1 MNDQTS
7 IIQQTLQQMGEVGV
21 LLHRMGAA
29 EGAAGNM
36 SVGFRQAPNFE
47 VLYPLTRAVEM
58 PFKAEEMAGFGFLA
72 TGSGC
77 RLRDVLASP
86 TVNVGAFVV
95 NPGGETGTL
104 YTAAEAGFTRLT
116 SEFNTHLA
124 FHRAKLIGENCPVN
138 YLVHAHPPK
147 TTFLSHLERYQDE
160 EYLNRH
166 LLRWEPETLYHFPSG
181 IGIARFRAPGTMR
194 LTDETLRALGKH
206 QFVIWSRHGV
216 VARSSKSLMHG
227 LDMIEYIE
235 TAANYEYLNL
245 TMQEES
251 GGISAEEILDYAQ
264 SAGIDQ
270 TVF

>member
-1 MNDQTS
+1 MNDHTS

-36 SVGFRQAPNFE
+36 SVGFRRAPKFE
-47 VLYPLTRAVEM
+47 ALYPLTRSVEM
-58 PFKAEEMAGFGFLA
+58 PFKAEDMAGFGFLA

-86 TVNVGAFVV
+86 AVNVGAFVV

-124 FHRAKLIGENCPVN
+124 FHRAKLTDESSPVN

-147 TTFLSHLERYQDE
+147 TTFLSHFERYQNVE
-160 EYLNRH
+160 FLNRH
-166 LLRWEPETLYHFPSG
+166 LLRWEPETLCHFPHG
-181 IGIARFRAPGTMR
+181 IGIASFRAPGTMR
-194 LTDETLRALGKH
+194 LTEETLRALSGH
-206 QFVIWSRHGV
+206 EFVIWSRHGA
-216 VARSSKSLMHG
+216 VARSPKSLMHAF
-227 LDMIEYIE
+227 DMIEYIE

-245 TMQEES
+245 SLGEES
-251 GGISAEEILDYAQ
+251 GGISVEEILDYAQ
-264 SAGIDQ
+264 SAGIQQ